1 MDLDR
6 PGWGDRSGVAVLL
19 VPVGLDPAEHGL
31 TSTVADL
38 ARRQDLVVVCGSDG
52 TDAGHLGSYSLTSEL
67 RTLLPRRSVIAVLV
81 SDHYRAGT
89 DGAGTD
95 GARTD
100 GARTD
105 GAGTDE
111 AARQEF
117 AAIASLLDNGAV
129 VVAVALASDPVP
141 VAALLARHLETCS
154 LLRLDRGGCRRVSP
168 DPSSA

>member
-95 GARTD
+95 GAR
-100 GARTD
+100 AD

-129 VVAVALASDPVP
+129 VVAVALASDPGP